1 MSDIP
6 NIYSLQQERRNRD
19 KLKSDIY
26 SIVLNKCI
34 EKVVYTNRHTDKS
47 FVIFEV
53 PKILIGYPSYDMQH
67 CLLYLMEK
75 LSEQDYIVEFMEP
88 FYLYID
94 WGRTASKKGSSSKFY
109 SDKFGNIPTIDPD
122 RLKKET
128 RKLLQKFPD
137 THKVEFVYED
147 TINSKNKSKKKK

>member
-6 NIYSLQQERRNRD
+6 NIHSLHQERKTRD

-34 EKVVYTNRHTDKS
+34 EKIVYTNRHTDKS

-75 LSEQDYIVEFMEP
+75 LSEREYLVEFMEP

-94 WGRTASKKGSSSKFY
+94 WGRAPNRKSGSSKF
-109 SDKFGNIPTIDPD
+109 SDKFLNVPTIDPSK
-122 RLKKET
+122 LKQQTK
-128 RKLLQKFPD
+128 KLLKKFPD
-137 THKVEFVYED
+137 TNKIEFVYED
-147 TINSKNKSKKKK
+147 SIKNKNKSKKKK

>member
-6 NIYSLQQERRNRD
+6 NIYSLQQERKNRD
-19 KLKSDIY
+19 KLKTDIY

-34 EKVVYTNRHTDKS
+34 EKIVYTNRNTDKT
-47 FVIFEV
+47 FIIFEV

-75 LSEQDYIVEFMEP
+75 LSDKDYLVEFMEP

-94 WGRTASKKGSSSKFY
+94 WGRPSNRKNSKF
-109 SDKFGNIPTIDPD
+109 SNKFNDIPTIDPS
-122 RLKKET
+122 RLKNQTK
-128 RKLLQKFPD
+128 KLLQKFPG
-137 THKVEFVYED
+137 TEKIEFVYED
-147 TINSKNKSKKKK
+147 QINSKNKSKKKR

>member
-6 NIYSLQQERRNRD
+6 NIYSLQQERKSRD
-19 KLKSDIY
+19 KLKTDIY

-34 EKVVYTNRHTDKS
+34 EKIVYTNRNTDKT
-47 FVIFEV
+47 FIIFEV

-75 LSEQDYIVEFMEP
+75 LSDKDYLVEFMEP

-94 WGRTASKKGSSSKFY
+94 WGRPSKKNGSSSRFN
-109 SDKFGNIPTIDPD
+109 DKFSNIPTIDPS
-122 RLKKET
+122 RLKTQTK
-128 RKLLQKFPD
+128 KLLQKFPG
-137 THKVEFVYED
+137 TEKIEFVYED
-147 TINSKNKSKKKK
+147 SIKNKSKKKR